1 MYNWAILCK
10 IILNILENI
19 LLLKRMETFWSRDV
33 IDIQV
38 LAHFQL
44 EAISILY
51 MLNCFK
57 YF

>member
-10 IILNILENI
+10 IILNIFENI

-38 LAHFQL
+38 SAHFQL
-44 EAISILY
+44 EAISSLY